1 MALPKLN
8 AEPKYE
14 LTMPTT
20 KQKHRFRPF
29 LVKEEKV
36 LLIAQES
43 QDSKQM
49 IHALAD
55 MVESCVEGVEKQ
67 NLAPVDVEYC
77 FLKVRAK
84 SVGETSEISLKCPK
98 CEASQG
104 HTINL
109 DTIEPPEGN
118 HLGQQKVDLGN
129 NIFINLKA
137 PSFVEMSDVDIVEGS
152 STDTVFNLISLCID
166 SIQTEDENIKSTDVS
181 QQELNEFIESMSQEQ
196 FQKIRDFIDTIPKLS
211 HKIEYTCNSCGEE
224 ISMDLE
230 GVQSFF

>member
-20 KQKHRFRPF
+20 KKKHRFRPF

-55 MVESCVEGVEKQ
+55 MVQNCVEGVDKQ

-84 SVGETSEISLKCPK
+84 SVGESSEITLKCPH
-98 CEASQG
+98 CEATQG
-104 HTINL
+104 HKINL
-109 DTIEPPEGN
+109 DTIEAPKGDN
-118 HLGQQKVDLGN
+118 LGQQKIDLGN
-129 NIFINLKA
+129 NIFVNLRV
-137 PSFVEMSDVDIVEGS
+137 PSFVEMSDVDIAEGS
-152 STDTVFNLISLCID
+152 STDTVFNLISLCVD

-181 QQELNEFIESMSQEQ
+181 QEELNEFIESMSQAQ
-196 FQKIRDFIDTIPKLS
+196 FQKIRDFIDGIPKLS
-211 HKIEYTCNSCGEE
+211 HKIEYTCNSCEKE
-224 ISMDLE
+224 NSIDLE